1 MMILVWIVTS
11 LVVFSLLKLLVTSLP
26 SGVVERLFSRY
37 AVHAKVTSDQT
48 TIMFEDRPLND
59 QQVSEI
65 IQHFNDAIFIERYY
79 IYPGDEERFLHPQE
93 GPAPLTMQTKLG
105 KHDVTLYLY
114 HYDDH
119 VDVVRQF
126 THKPKKKLTA
136 YRLRSEPLHTSHNLA
151 HA

>member
-1 MMILVWIVTS
+1 MVWIVTS

-37 AVHAKVTSDQT
+37 AVHAKITSDQT
-48 TIMFEDRPLND
+48 TIMFQDRPLDD
-59 QQVSEI
+59 QQTSEI

-93 GPAPLTMQTKLG
+93 GPAPLTMQTNLG

-136 YRLRSEPLHTSHNLA
+136 YRLRSEPLQTSHNLA

>member
-1 MMILVWIVTS
+1 MILVWIVTS

-65 IQHFNDAIFIERYY
+65 IRHFNDAIFIERYY
-79 IYPGDEERFLHPQE
+79 IYPGVMKSVFFIRRKGL
-93 GPAPLTMQTKLG
+93 
-105 KHDVTLYLY
+105 
-114 HYDDH
+114 
-119 VDVVRQF
+119 R
-126 THKPKKKLTA
+126 
-136 YRLRSEPLHTSHNLA
+136 RLPCKQSLA
-151 HA
+151 NMM

>member
-1 MMILVWIVTS
+1 MILVWIVTS

-65 IQHFNDAIFIERYY
+65 IRHFNDAIFIERYY

-136 YRLRSEPLHTSHNLA
+136 YRLRSEPLQTSHNLA

>member
-1 MMILVWIVTS
+1 MVWIVTS

-37 AVHAKVTSDQT
+37 AVQANVTSDPP
-48 TIMFEDRPLND
+48 TIMFEDRPLDD
-59 QQVSEI
+59 QQASDI

-136 YRLRSEPLHTSHNLA
+136 YRLRSEPLQTSYNLA

>member
-1 MMILVWIVTS
+1 MVWIVTS

-48 TIMFEDRPLND
+48 TMTFQGRPLDD
-59 QQVSEI
+59 QQTSEI

-93 GPAPLTMQTKLG
+93 GP
-105 KHDVTLYLY
+105 
-114 HYDDH
+114 
-119 VDVVRQF
+119 R
-126 THKPKKKLTA
+126 
-136 YRLRSEPLHTSHNLA
+136 RLPCKQSLA
-151 HA
+151 SMM

>member
-1 MMILVWIVTS
+1 MVWIVTS

-48 TIMFEDRPLND
+48 NLTFQGRPLDD
-59 QQVSEI
+59 QQKSKI

-79 IYPGDEERFLHPQE
+79 IYPGDEERFLHPKE

-105 KHDVTLYLY
+105 KQDVTLYLF

-136 YRLRSEPLHTSHNLA
+136 YRLRSEPLQTSHNMA

>member
-1 MMILVWIVTS
+1 MVWIVTS

-59 QQVSEI
+59 QQTSEI

-126 THKPKKKLTA
+126 THKPKKKLMA
-136 YRLRSEPLHTSHNLA
+136 YRLRSEPLQTSHNLA

>member
-1 MMILVWIVTS
+1 MILVWIVTS

-37 AVHAKVTSDQT
+37 AVHAKVTSDHT
-48 TIMFEDRPLND
+48 TIMFEDRPLDD
-59 QQVSEI
+59 QQASEI

-79 IYPGDEERFLHPQE
+79 IYPGDEERFLRPQE
-93 GPAPLTMQTKLG
+93 GPAPLTMKTKLG

-136 YRLRSEPLHTSHNLA
+136 YRLRSEPLQTSYNLA

>member
-1 MMILVWIVTS
+1 MVWIVTS

-48 TIMFEDRPLND
+48 TIMFEDHPLDD
-59 QQVSEI
+59 QQASEI

-79 IYPGDEERFLHPQE
+79 IYPGDEERFLRPQE

-105 KHDVTLYLY
+105 KHDVILYLY

-126 THKPKKKLTA
+126 THKPTKKLTA
-136 YRLRSEPLHTSHNLA
+136 YRLRSEPLQTSYNLA

>member
-1 MMILVWIVTS
+1 MVWIVTS

-37 AVHAKVTSDQT
+37 AVHAKITSDQT
-48 TIMFEDRPLND
+48 TIMFQDRPLDD
-59 QQVSEI
+59 QQTSEI

-126 THKPKKKLTA
+126 THKSKKKLTA
-136 YRLRSEPLHTSHNLA
+136 YRLRSEPLQTSHNLA

>member
-1 MMILVWIVTS
+1 MILVWIVTS

-48 TIMFEDRPLND
+48 NMTFQGRPLDD
-59 QQVSEI
+59 QQKSKI

-79 IYPGDEERFLHPQE
+79 IYPGDEERFLHPKE
-93 GPAPLTMQTKLG
+93 GPAPLTMQTKIG
-105 KHDVTLYLY
+105 KQDVTLYLF

-136 YRLRSEPLHTSHNLA
+136 YRLRSEPLQTSHNMA

>member
-1 MMILVWIVTS
+1 MVWIVTS

-48 TIMFEDRPLND
+48 TIMFEDRPLDD
-59 QQVSEI
+59 QQTSEI

-93 GPAPLTMQTKLG
+93 GSAPLTMQTKLG

-136 YRLRSEPLHTSHNLA
+136 YRLRSEPLQTSHNLA

>member
-1 MMILVWIVTS
+1 MVWIVTS

-37 AVHAKVTSDQT
+37 AVHAKVPSDQT
-48 TIMFEDRPLND
+48 TIMFEDHPLND
-59 QQVSEI
+59 QQASEI

-79 IYPGDEERFLHPQE
+79 IYPGDEERFLRPQE
-93 GPAPLTMQTKLG
+93 GLAPLTMQTKLG

-126 THKPKKKLTA
+126 THKPTKKLTA
-136 YRLRSEPLHTSHNLA
+136 YRLRSEPLQTSYNLA

>member
-1 MMILVWIVTS
+1 MILVWIVTS

-37 AVHAKVTSDQT
+37 AVHAKVPSDQT
-48 TIMFEDRPLND
+48 TIMFEDHPLND
-59 QQVSEI
+59 QQASEI

-79 IYPGDEERFLHPQE
+79 IYPGDEERFLRPQE
-93 GPAPLTMQTKLG
+93 GLAPLTMQTKLG

-126 THKPKKKLTA
+126 THKPTKKLTA
-136 YRLRSEPLHTSHNLA
+136 YRLRSEPLQTSYNLA

>member
-1 MMILVWIVTS
+1 MVWIVTS

-37 AVHAKVTSDQT
+37 AVHAKITSDQT
-48 TIMFEDRPLND
+48 TIMFEDRPLDD
-59 QQVSEI
+59 QQTSEI

-136 YRLRSEPLHTSHNLA
+136 YRLRSEPLQTSHNLA

>member
-1 MMILVWIVTS
+1 MVWIVTS

-37 AVHAKVTSDQT
+37 AMHAKVTSDQT
-48 TIMFEDRPLND
+48 TIMFEDRPFND
-59 QQVSEI
+59 QQTSEI

-126 THKPKKKLTA
+126 THKPKKKLMA
-136 YRLRSEPLHTSHNLA
+136 YRLRSEPLQTSHNLA

>member
-1 MMILVWIVTS
+1 MVWIVTS

-48 TIMFEDRPLND
+48 TIMFEDRPLDD
-59 QQVSEI
+59 QQASDI

-136 YRLRSEPLHTSHNLA
+136 YRLRSEPLQKTPYNLA

>member
-1 MMILVWIVTS
+1 MVWIVTS

-48 TIMFEDRPLND
+48 TMTFQGRPLDD
-59 QQVSEI
+59 QRTSEI

-136 YRLRSEPLHTSHNLA
+136 YRLRSEPLQTSNNLA

>member
-1 MMILVWIVTS
+1 MILVWIVTS

-59 QQVSEI
+59 QQTSEI

-126 THKPKKKLTA
+126 THKPKKKLMA
-136 YRLRSEPLHTSHNLA
+136 YRLRSEPLQTSYNLA

>member
-1 MMILVWIVTS
+1 MVWIVTS
-11 LVVFSLLKLLVTSLP
+11 LVVFSLLKLVVTSLP

-37 AVHAKVTSDQT
+37 AVHAKVTSDLT
-48 TIMFEDRPLND
+48 TMTFQGRPLDD
-59 QQVSEI
+59 QQTSEI

-93 GPAPLTMQTKLG
+93 GPTPLIMQTKLG
-105 KHDVTLYLY
+105 RHDVTLYLY

-126 THKPKKKLTA
+126 THKPKKKLMA
-136 YRLRSEPLHTSHNLA
+136 YRLRSEPLQTSNNLA

>member
-1 MMILVWIVTS
+1 MVWIVTS
-11 LVVFSLLKLLVTSLP
+11 LVVFSLLKLLVTSPP

-59 QQVSEI
+59 QQTSEI

-126 THKPKKKLTA
+126 THKPKKKLMA
-136 YRLRSEPLHTSHNLA
+136 YRLRSEPLQTSHNLA

>member
-1 MMILVWIVTS
+1 MVWIVTS

-37 AVHAKVTSDQT
+37 AVHAKITSDQT
-48 TIMFEDRPLND
+48 TIMFQDRPLDD
-59 QQVSEI
+59 QQTSEI

-136 YRLRSEPLHTSHNLA
+136 YRLRSEPLQTSHNLA

>member
-1 MMILVWIVTS
+1 MVWIVTS

-48 TIMFEDRPLND
+48 TMTFQGRPLDD
-59 QQVSEI
+59 QRTSEI

-136 YRLRSEPLHTSHNLA
+136 YRLRSEPLQASNNLA

>member
-1 MMILVWIVTS
+1 MILVWIVTS

-59 QQVSEI
+59 QQTSEI

-126 THKPKKKLTA
+126 THKPKKKLMA
-136 YRLRSEPLHTSHNLA
+136 YRLRSEPLQTSHNLA

>member
-1 MMILVWIVTS
+1 MVWIVTS

-59 QQVSEI
+59 QQTSEI

-126 THKPKKKLTA
+126 THKPKKKLMA
-136 YRLRSEPLHTSHNLA
+136 YRLRSEPLQTSYNLA

>member
-1 MMILVWIVTS
+1 MVWIVTS

-37 AVHAKVTSDQT
+37 AVHAKITSDQT
-48 TIMFEDRPLND
+48 TIMFQDRPLDD
-59 QQVSEI
+59 QQTSEI

-105 KHDVTLYLY
+105 KHNVTLYLY

-136 YRLRSEPLHTSHNLA
+136 YRLRSEPLQTSHNLA

>member
-1 MMILVWIVTS
+1 MLLVWIVTS

-48 TIMFEDRPLND
+48 TMTFQGRPLDD
-59 QQVSEI
+59 QQTSQI

-136 YRLRSEPLHTSHNLA
+136 YRLRSEPLQTSNNLA

>member
-1 MMILVWIVTS
+1 MVWIVTS

-65 IQHFNDAIFIERYY
+65 IRHFNDAIFIERYY

-136 YRLRSEPLHTSHNLA
+136 YRLRSEPLQTSHNLA

>member
-1 MMILVWIVTS
+1 MVWIVTS

-48 TIMFEDRPLND
+48 TMTFQGGRPLDD
-59 QQVSEI
+59 QQTSEI

-136 YRLRSEPLHTSHNLA
+136 YRLRSEPLQTSNNLA

>member
-1 MMILVWIVTS
+1 MVWIVIS

-26 SGVVERLFSRY
+26 SGVVERLFRRY

-48 TIMFEDRPLND
+48 NMTFQGRPLDD
-59 QQVSEI
+59 QQKFQV
-65 IQHFNDAIFIERYY
+65 IQYFNEATFIERYY
-79 IYPGDEERFLHPQE
+79 IYPGDEERFLHPSD
-93 GPAPLTMQTKLG
+93 GPVPLTMQTKIG
-105 KHDVTLYLY
+105 KHDITLFLF

-119 VDVVRQF
+119 VDVVRQY

-136 YRLRSEPLHTSHNLA
+136 YRLQSEPLQTFQHMA

>member
-1 MMILVWIVTS
+1 MRLVWVVIS

-37 AVHAKVTSDQT
+37 AAHAKVTSEQT
-48 TIMFEDRPLND
+48 NITFQGRSLDEQRA
-59 QQVSEI
+59 SEI

-79 IYPGDEERFLHPQE
+79 IYPGDEDRFLHPNE
-93 GPAPLTMQTKLG
+93 GPAPLTMQTKHG
-105 KHDVTLYLY
+105 KHDVTLYLF

-126 THKPKKKLTA
+126 THKPKKKLMA
-136 YRLRSEPLHTSHNLA
+136 YRLRSEPLQTFHNMA

>member
-1 MMILVWIVTS
+1 MVWIVTS

-59 QQVSEI
+59 QQTSEI

-126 THKPKKKLTA
+126 THKPKKKLMA
-136 YRLRSEPLHTSHNLA
+136 YRLRSEPLQTSHNLV